1 MATAAKAPRGKALN
15 AAQADEYRR
24 WLRQMILIR
33 RFEEKAGEAYSLGKI
48 GGFCHLYIGQEAVA
62 VGAMAAL
69 RPDDYIT
76 CSYREHGQ
84 ALARGMSSRAVM
96 AELFGKVTGCSR
108 GKGGSMHLFDASLGF
123 LGGHGIVGGHIP
135 LTTGM
140 AFAAKYRGTDQVAVC
155 FFGEAAVNNGA
166 FHEALNMAALWKLPA
181 IYICENNRYGMGTAL
196 ERASAI
202 YDISERACSYD
213 MTNEVV
219 DGQDVLAVKGA
230 MDRAVARARADKL
243 PTLLEVRT
251 YRFMGHSMSDPIH
264 GHYRTRE
271 EVEEQRK
278 RDPILVWSERLKAE
292 GLLDDATL
300 KGMEADVNAEVE
312 DAYKFAEESPDP
324 DPDELWTD
332 VYAGG
337 REEGR

>member
-1 MATAAKAPRGKALN
+1 VRGISA
-15 AAQADEYRR
+15 
-24 WLRQMILIR
+24 
-33 RFEEKAGEAYSLGKI
+33 
-48 GGFCHLYIGQEAVA
+48 
-62 VGAMAAL
+62 
-69 RPDDYIT
+69 
-76 CSYREHGQ
+76 
-84 ALARGMSSRAVM
+84 RAVM
-96 AELFGKVTGCSR
+96 AELFGKADGCSG

-140 AFAAKYRGTDQVAVC
+140 AFAIKYRGTDQVAIC
-155 FFGEAAVNNGA
+155 YFGEAAVNNGA

-213 MTNEVV
+213 MANEVV
-219 DGQDVLAVKGA
+219 DGQDVLAVKAA
-230 MDRAVARARADKL
+230 MDRAVDRARDEKL

-264 GHYRTRE
+264 GHYRTKE

-278 RDPILVWSERLKAE
+278 RDPIAVWSQKLIADGVMTEDDVKAM
-292 GLLDDATL
+292 D
-300 KGMEADVNAEVE
+300 KNVMEEVE
-312 DAYKFAEESPDP
+312 DAYRFAEESPDP
-324 DPDELWTD
+324 APEMLYRD
-332 VYAGG
+332 VYAP
-337 REEGR
+337 EAD